1 MKKILGLAIAA
12 ILIMATVGFGTWSYF
27 SDTETSTNNQLAA
40 GTLDLNL
47 NGGNSNVNIQTGLTN
62 KGPGDQDL
70 TGPYATLKNV
80 GSLTGEFDVK
90 FYIIVNTESTGSTE
104 YESDV
109 IGGAGV
115 GELGAQ
121 TQIAPWIDLNENG
134 TFDAGSD
141 IALKSDLT
149 TVTTALQWDTVNN
162 FAVSTRTWNAAI
174 ASVTA
179 NQQFRFYLPWK
190 ILTGATN
197 TIQGDSYTLSI
208 DFILEQPSA
217 D

>member
-12 ILIMATVGFGTWSYF
+12 MLIMFTVGFGTWSYF
-27 SDTETSTNNQLAA
+27 SDTETSNSNQIAA

-62 KGPGDQDL
+62 KAPGDQDL

-80 GSLTGEFDVK
+80 GSLVGEFDIK
-90 FYIIVNTESTGSTE
+90 FYLATNTESAGSTE
-104 YESDV
+104 YEADGSP
-109 IGGAGV
+109 
-115 GELGAQ
+115 GELGAN
-121 TQIAPWIDLNENG
+121 TQIAPWIDLNEDG
-134 TFDAGSD
+134 DFDVGSD

-149 TVTTALQWDTVNN
+149 AVTTALQWDTVNN
-162 FAVSTRTWNAAI
+162 FAVTNPSRTWNAVI
-174 ASVTA
+174 ANVTA
-179 NQQFRFYLPWK
+179 NQQFRIYLPWK
-190 ILTGATN
+190 VLTTAGN

-208 DFILEQPSA
+208 DFILEQEAA